1 MQNFD
6 ALETLMS
13 YLRFPSVSTDKKFHE
28 GMKGARDFI
37 GGLLETMGFSVELV
51 EAECH
56 PILFAERFVGEGL
69 PHIVLYG
76 HYDVQPADPY
86 DLWDSE
92 AFEPEIRNGRIYGR
106 GSADNK
112 GPTIVHIGALQ
123 QVLTE
128 QPDLALNIT
137 YVIEGEEEMGSPSMP
152 KFFDRY
158 AERLSKADMMFVSD
172 TGSPTTDQIVI
183 TTALRGLVELEIK
196 VKGPK
201 SDLHSGIY
209 GGAVYNP
216 LHALSEIVASLHN
229 QDGSVNVPGF
239 YDGVSEIEEWERD
252 ELKGYPMNLA
262 EYQSM
267 LEVPGLC
274 QPRGFSPLE
283 AVRFEPTLEING
295 MGGGYQGEG
304 TKTIIPSEAFAKI
317 TCRLVAGQKGDK
329 VQDQVIQAIEDRCP
343 KGVQVEVRRGCF
355 ANAYS
360 IIPPN
365 KSEAVKSSDFLNS
378 AFSVTD
384 VAIQKQFGRSPLY
397 LREGGSIP
405 VIADFKN
412 RAGLDAIMVGLF
424 TPEDNLHAP
433 NESFDIELMKK
444 ATATFADIFRSLGEP
459 K

>member
-6 ALETLMS
+6 ALETLKS
-13 YLRFPSVSTDKKFHE
+13 YLRFPSVSTDKNFQE
-28 GMKGARDFI
+28 GMKGARDFV
-37 GGLLETMGFSVELV
+37 GGLLKDMGFSVELV
-51 EAECH
+51 ETECH
-56 PILFAERFVGEGL
+56 PIIFAERFVGEDL

-76 HYDVQPADPY
+76 HYDVQPADPL
-86 DLWDSE
+86 DLWDSA
-92 AFEPEIRNGRIYGR
+92 AFEPEERNGRIYGR

-112 GPTIVHIGALQ
+112 GPTIVHIGALHK
-123 QVLTE
+123 VLSE

-158 AERLSKADMMFVSD
+158 ADRLSKADMMFVSD

-216 LHALSEIVASLHN
+216 LHALSEIIASLHN
-229 QDGSVNVPGF
+229 ADGSVNVLRF
-239 YDGVSEIEEWERD
+239 YDGVSKIEAWERE
-252 ELKGYPMNLA
+252 ELKGYPMNLS

-267 LEVPGLC
+267 LEVPGFY

-317 TCRLVAGQKGDK
+317 TCRLVAGQKGDE
-329 VQDQVIQAIEDRCP
+329 VQDHVIKAIEDRCP
-343 KGVQVEVRRGCF
+343 EGVTLEVRRGCF

-365 KSEAVKSSDFLNS
+365 KSESVDCTDFLRN

-384 VAIQKQFGRSPLY
+384 SAIKKLFGNSPLY

-412 RAGLDAIMVGLF
+412 RAGLEAIMVGLF

-433 NESFDIELMKK
+433 NESFDIELMNK
-444 ATATFADIFRSLGEP
+444 ATATFAEIFSFLG
-459 K
+459 KQK

>member
-6 ALETLMS
+6 ALETLKS
-13 YLRFPSVSTDKKFHE
+13 YLRFPSVSTDKNFQE
-28 GMKGARDFI
+28 GMKGARDFV
-37 GGLLETMGFSVELV
+37 GGLLKDMGFSVELV
-51 EAECH
+51 ETECH
-56 PILFAERFVGEGL
+56 PIIFAERFVGEDL

-76 HYDVQPADPY
+76 HYDVQPADPL
-86 DLWDSE
+86 DLWDSA
-92 AFEPEIRNGRIYGR
+92 AFEPEVRNGRIYGR

-112 GPTIVHIGALQ
+112 GPTIVHIGALHK
-123 QVLTE
+123 VLSE

-158 AERLSKADMMFVSD
+158 ADRLSKADMIFVSD

-216 LHALSEIVASLHN
+216 LHALSEIIASLHN
-229 QDGSVNVPGF
+229 ADGSVNVPGF
-239 YDGVSEIEEWERD
+239 YDGVSKIEAWERE
-252 ELKGYPMNLA
+252 ELKGYPMNLS

-267 LEVPGLC
+267 LEVPGFY

-295 MGGGYQGEG
+295 MGGGYQGDG

-317 TCRLVAGQKGDK
+317 TCRLVAGQKGYE
-329 VQDQVIQAIEDRCP
+329 VQDHVIKAIEDRCP
-343 KGVQVEVRRGCF
+343 EGVTLEVRRGCF

-365 KSEAVKSSDFLNS
+365 KSESIDCTDFLRN

-384 VAIQKQFGRSPLY
+384 SAIKKLFGNSPLY

-412 RAGLDAIMVGLF
+412 RAGLEAIMVGLF

-433 NESFDIELMKK
+433 NESFDIELMNK
-444 ATATFADIFRSLGEP
+444 ATATFAEIFSFLG
-459 K
+459 KQK

>member
-6 ALETLMS
+6 ALETLKS
-13 YLRFPSVSTDKKFHE
+13 YLRFPSVSTDKNFQE
-28 GMKGARDFI
+28 GMKGARDFV
-37 GGLLETMGFSVELV
+37 GGLLKDMGFSVELV
-51 EAECH
+51 ETECH
-56 PILFAERFVGEGL
+56 PIIFAERFVGEDL

-76 HYDVQPADPY
+76 HYDVQPADPL
-86 DLWDSE
+86 DLWDSA
-92 AFEPEIRNGRIYGR
+92 AFEPEVRNGRIYGR

-112 GPTIVHIGALQ
+112 GPTIVHIGALHK
-123 QVLTE
+123 VLSE

-158 AERLSKADMMFVSD
+158 ADRLSKADMMFVSD

-216 LHALSEIVASLHN
+216 LHALSEIIASLHN
-229 QDGSVNVPGF
+229 ADGSVNVPGF
-239 YDGVSEIEEWERD
+239 YDGVSKIEAWERE
-252 ELKGYPMNLA
+252 ELKGYPMNLS

-267 LEVPGLC
+267 LEVPGFY

-317 TCRLVAGQKGDK
+317 TCRLVAGQKGDE
-329 VQDQVIQAIEDRCP
+329 VQDHLIKAIEDRCP
-343 KGVQVEVRRGCF
+343 EGVTLEVRRGCF

-365 KSEAVKSSDFLNS
+365 KSESVDCTDLLRN

-384 VAIQKQFGRSPLY
+384 SAIKKLFGNSPLY

-412 RAGLDAIMVGLF
+412 RAGLEAIMVGLF

-433 NESFDIELMKK
+433 NESFDIELMNK
-444 ATATFADIFRSLGEP
+444 ATATFAEIFSFLG
-459 K
+459 KQK

>member
-1 MQNFD
+1 MEKFN
-6 ALETLMS
+6 ALEALES
-13 YLRFPSVSTDKKFHE
+13 YLRYPSVSTDKSFEE
-28 GMKGARDFI
+28 GMKGARDFV
-37 GGLLETMGFSVELV
+37 GGLLKEMGFSVELV
-51 EAECH
+51 ETECH
-56 PILFAERFVGEGL
+56 PIIFAERFVGEGL

-76 HYDVQPADPY
+76 HYDVQPADPL
-86 DLWDSE
+86 DLWDSA
-92 AFEPEIRNGRIYGR
+92 AFEPEMRNGRIYGR

-112 GPTIVHIGALQ
+112 GPTIVHISALHK
-123 QVLTE
+123 VLSE

-158 AERLSKADMMFVSD
+158 ADRLSKADMMFVSD

-216 LHALSEIVASLHN
+216 LHALSEIIASLHN
-229 QDGSVNVPGF
+229 ADGSVNVPGF
-239 YDGVSEIEEWERD
+239 YDGVSKIEPWERE
-252 ELKGYPMNLA
+252 ELKGYPMNLS
-262 EYQSM
+262 EYQTM
-267 LEVPGLC
+267 LEVPGFY

-317 TCRLVAGQKGDK
+317 TCRLVAGQKGDE
-329 VQDQVIQAIEDRCP
+329 VQDHVIKAIEDRCP
-343 KGVQVEVRRGCF
+343 EGVILEVRRGCF

-365 KSEAVKSSDFLNS
+365 KSESVNCTDFLKN

-384 VAIQKQFGRSPLY
+384 SAIQKEFGKSPLY

-433 NESFDIELMKK
+433 NESFDIDLMKK
-444 ATATFADIFRSLGEP
+444 ATATFAEIFSFLG
-459 K
+459 KQK

>member
-1 MQNFD
+1 VKIFD
-6 ALETLMS
+6 PLETLIS
-13 YLRFPSVSTDKKFHE
+13 YLRFPSVSTDKEFNE
-28 GMKGARDFI
+28 GMKDARNFV
-37 GGLLETMGFSVELV
+37 GELLENMGFSVELI
-51 EAECH
+51 ETECH
-56 PILFAERFVGEGL
+56 PIILAERFVGEGL

-76 HYDVQPADPY
+76 HYDVQPADPL
-86 DLWDSE
+86 DLWDSA

-112 GPTIVHIGALQ
+112 GPTIVHMSALQ
-123 QVLTE
+123 EVLSE

-158 AERLSKADMMFVSD
+158 SERLSKADLMFVSD

-216 LHALSEIVASLHN
+216 LHALSEIIASLHN
-229 QDGSVNVPGF
+229 EDGSVNIPGF
-239 YDGVSEIEEWERD
+239 YDGVSKIEQWERD
-252 ELKGYPMNLA
+252 ELKRYPLNLE

-267 LEVPGLC
+267 LEVPGFYE
-274 QPRGFSPLE
+274 PRGLSPLE

-317 TCRLVAGQKGDK
+317 TCRLVAEQKGDE
-329 VQDQVIQAIEDRCP
+329 VQNHVIKAIEERCP
-343 KGVQVEVRRGCF
+343 KGVKLEVRRGCF

-360 IIPPN
+360 VIPPN
-365 KSEAVKSSDFLNS
+365 KSEVVECSNFLKN

-384 VAIQKQFGRSPLY
+384 LAIQKQLGKSPLY

-433 NESFDIELMKK
+433 NESFDIELMQK
-444 ATATFADIFRSLGEP
+444 ATATFADIFRSLG
-459 K
+459 

>member
-6 ALETLMS
+6 ALETLKS
-13 YLRFPSVSTDKKFHE
+13 YLRFPSVSTDKNFQE
-28 GMKGARDFI
+28 GMKGARDFV
-37 GGLLETMGFSVELV
+37 GGLLKDMGFSVELV
-51 EAECH
+51 ETECH
-56 PILFAERFVGEGL
+56 PIIFAERFVGEDL

-76 HYDVQPADPY
+76 HYDVQPADPL
-86 DLWDSE
+86 DLWDSA
-92 AFEPEIRNGRIYGR
+92 AFEPEVRNGRIYGR

-112 GPTIVHIGALQ
+112 GPTIVHIGALHK
-123 QVLTE
+123 VLSE

-158 AERLSKADMMFVSD
+158 ADRLSKADMMFVSD
-172 TGSPTTDQIVI
+172 TGSPTIDQIVI

-216 LHALSEIVASLHN
+216 LHALSEIIASLHN
-229 QDGSVNVPGF
+229 ADGSVNVPGF
-239 YDGVSEIEEWERD
+239 YDGVSKIEAWERE
-252 ELKGYPMNLA
+252 ELKGYPMNLS

-267 LEVPGLC
+267 LEVPGFY

-295 MGGGYQGEG
+295 MGGGYQAEG

-317 TCRLVAGQKGDK
+317 TCRLVAGQKGDE
-329 VQDQVIQAIEDRCP
+329 VQDHVIKAIEDRCP
-343 KGVQVEVRRGCF
+343 EGVTLEVRRGCF

-365 KSEAVKSSDFLNS
+365 KSESVDCTDFLRN

-384 VAIQKQFGRSPLY
+384 SAIKKLFGNSPLY

-412 RAGLDAIMVGLF
+412 RAGLEAIMVGLF

-433 NESFDIELMKK
+433 NESFDIELMNK
-444 ATATFADIFRSLGEP
+444 ATATFAEIFSFLG
-459 K
+459 KQK